1 MYVTNSLFYIQ
12 HLLGNNE
19 NDDDRCMYAIKFQ
32 DLIDRS
38 RKPVEEEVDAEEII
52 DRMINKM
59 NN

>member
-1 MYVTNSLFYIQ
+1 MTNSLFYIQ
-12 HLLGNNE
+12 HLIANNE
-19 NDDDRCMYAIKFQ
+19 NDEDRCMYAVKYQ

-38 RKPVEEEVDAEEII
+38 KKPVEEEEVDTEEII